1 MKRTK
6 QIATHD
12 NPVWRS
18 KANFLIA
25 ADLSEN
31 GLEGASEQL
40 WARREA
46 DNEFIICCIPFFT
59 YGISLGDHV
68 ATFMDESRKYVVSH
82 VIHAG
87 GRRVIRI
94 WLKGLRSEVRAEV
107 IDFLMK
113 HSLLYEWSSANL
125 LAVDIPNAPGTFKH
139 IADFLNG
146 FSAGEKAIFEVG

>member
-68 ATFMDESRKYVVSH
+68 ATFMDESRKYIFFARYSR
-82 VIHAG
+82 
-87 GRRVIRI
+87 GRAARHPNMAQ
-94 WLKGLRSEVRAEV
+94 GAE
-107 IDFLMK
+107 
-113 HSLLYEWSSANL
+113 E
-125 LAVDIPNAPGTFKH
+125 
-139 IADFLNG
+139 
-146 FSAGEKAIFEVG
+146 